1 MIRYFKRH
9 ALSVISALLLG
20 ILTQLLTPVSAVLEQ
35 RMVDLIVS
43 GDMQAFL
50 NLLWAAGAMV
60 TGIAFCYFL
69 SSTVEKQ
76 FAARFEESLRNDL
89 FEGVMRRSASR
100 FAEEDTAVY
109 MSYITSSAGT
119 LVQNLTQPVFYL
131 ISYGVSALVV
141 LGIML
146 RYSPLLAILSL
157 ACGGISMVLPL
168 RFHKR
173 LGGLLADKVEKTAAM
188 GVQLKEALSGH
199 EVIFSYGVFANLR
212 RRFVMANT
220 DVARTDQKLGIT
232 ISELEN
238 IGHFMDRMAWILTF
252 WVAGTLAVRGDI
264 TVGTLVMFVSLF
276 AYFSGSVTVYAQ
288 CLPLL
293 LSNRENI
300 QLLLGII
307 DEDSKDFTGGEDVGL
322 TDRIEIRGLS
332 FGYQKE
338 VPVLEKLDLTIHKNE
353 KVALTGP
360 SGCGKSTLI
369 KLLTGSRADYT
380 GSICYD
386 GRELHDIA
394 PEKLRELVTV
404 IHQNTFIFNDTLR
417 FNICLGEEFPAEELR
432 RAVELSGVAR
442 FLSNI
447 PGGLEGDC
455 GESGSRL
462 SGGERQRIALARAL
476 IRGVKVLILDEGV
489 SAIDVATAN
498 EIEQELLDRKDLT
511 LLTVTHRIR
520 DGLTQQYDRILVMR
534 DGRVEGKV
542 IE

>member
-43 GDMQAFL
+43 GDMQGFL

-60 TGIAFCYFL
+60 TGMAFCYFL
-69 SSTVEKQ
+69 SGIAGKQ

-89 FEGVMRRSASR
+89 FEGIMRRSAFR
-100 FAEEDTAVY
+100 FAEKDTAVY

-131 ISYGVSALVV
+131 ISYGISALVV
-141 LGIML
+141 LGIMF

-157 ACGGISMVLPL
+157 VCGGISMVLPL

-173 LGGLLADKVEKTAAM
+173 LGGLLADRVEKTAAM
-188 GVQLKEALSGH
+188 DVQLKEALSGH

-212 RRFVMANT
+212 RRFGKANA
-220 DVARTDQKLGIT
+220 DVARTDQKMGIT

-252 WVAGTLAVRGDI
+252 WVAGTLAARGDI

-276 AYFSGSVTVYAQ
+276 GYFSGSVTIYAQ

-307 DEDSKDFTGGEDVGL
+307 DDDSKDFTGGEDVSL
-322 TDRIEIRGLS
+322 TNRIEIRGLS

-353 KVALTGP
+353 KVVLTGP

-369 KLLTGSRADYT
+369 KLLTGSCADYT

-417 FNICLGEEFPAEELR
+417 FNICLGEEFSAEELR
-432 RAVELSGVAR
+432 RAVGFSGVAR

-447 PGGLEGDC
+447 PGGLEGNC
-455 GESGSRL
+455 GERGSRL

-534 DGRVEGKV
+534 DGRVEEKV